1 MPLLLVCVLPVLSSS
16 SFPQSKP
23 VSSPLTPFS
32 RLSQQDRWIYW
43 TDWQTKSIQ
52 RVDKHTGR
60 NKETVLAN
68 VEGLMDIIVV
78 SPHRQTGEEAFLLVL
93 SFFMNTSWSTHG
105 QGSSFIETNEMPLV
119 KVLSGSLFRNKPLWR
134 QQWWLHSSLL
144 CEDQQLRVCLPR

>member
-1 MPLLLVCVLPVLSSS
+1 
-16 SFPQSKP
+16 
-23 VSSPLTPFS
+23 
-32 RLSQQDRWIYW
+32 
-43 TDWQTKSIQ
+43 
-52 RVDKHTGR
+52 
-60 NKETVLAN
+60 
-68 VEGLMDIIVV
+68 MDIIVV

-119 KVLSGSLFRNKPLWR
+119 KVLSVSLFRNKPLWR